1 MARRQATIFIN
12 GKEVANTIK
21 SITSEKRKL
30 NNELR
35 NLIIG
40 TEEYEKKAAEL
51 KRVNGVLSDHR
62 QQLRSTSGALD
73 KMRAGINRFIG
84 IAATAFTVDAVLEYG
99 KQLFNLGTQM
109 EVLVKK
115 AETVFG
121 EALPQVT
128 AAAREN
134 AAAMGLTTR
143 EYIGAAAAIG
153 DLLIPMGFQREEAA
167 NISTELV
174 NLSGALS
181 EWTGGQI
188 KSADVSR
195 ILSKALL
202 GEREEL
208 KQLGIS
214 ILESDV
220 QNRLREKGLEKLTG
234 TLLEQAKATATLEL
248 VTEKSLDAQQAFT
261 ENSDTLVRRQAEVSA
276 KLSEVSEKLA
286 TLLIPVFERL
296 LGVAESTVNFFIDLT
311 DGLNSIINPAKSAV
325 DAFDQQTAAVAELE
339 KNLVPLL
346 DRYDEL
352 ILEAKDNEEKQAE
365 LAEVIKKIGDITPKA
380 IEEVDKY
387 GKALRINADEA
398 RGLLEVERQRLLFT
412 NQDAIKATEKE
423 IEVLKRRQETLQRNV
438 ETGKQFLAQNFGGG
452 RIEVPFDDKS
462 LEKFKV
468 EIAQITGLIQGAES
482 EIKRL
487 KGEKPDQSNSSEGKT
502 PEQIAAEKAAKE
514 AELQRQNEEEK
525 RRKESQKAAER
536 TLKEREKN
544 LQRLQDI
551 TEKYRQEARIA
562 QLDEEAQGI
571 ERIKQRYQKEIDL
584 AIQLEEQGVKGAAEK
599 RFELLR
605 LRDQE
610 IERYELEQS
619 DKRAQAQLDRLNEQA
634 EAELEE
640 ILRLETE
647 KAEFEEE
654 LRAELNEVLL
664 SEQEFQLLQLQEH
677 YDRLLQLA
685 ESYGI
690 DTTDIVRAY
699 EKEQNDIR
707 KKFSEEEIKRKEN
720 EHQAKLALVEAEIG
734 TYKAVADALNT
745 LAGENATITQAIFA
759 FEKGVAIAEVILNLQ
774 KELASIAASNA
785 ALGPLAP
792 AVIAAQSTAA
802 KIRAGLRI
810 ATIGGTVIQS
820 LVQKKAG
827 GYLDV
832 RGQDDNIQYRA
843 RYIGDPQTGM
853 LPPTP
858 VVLASEAGPEYF
870 VSNKDLQN
878 PRVLNYVRAI
888 ENIRL
893 ARTGQFVDGGA
904 TTALPAGNENS
915 RPDPAMMALLQ
926 AINRLNENLEGGI
939 QAMVEDDTIVSIN
952 KRFNKLN
959 NAAGGTL

>member
-1 MARRQATIFIN
+1 MATRQVKIFIN
-12 GKEVANTIK
+12 GKQVETTLKNIAAKKREVYNA
-21 SITSEKRKL
+21 
-30 NNELR
+30 LR
-35 NLIIG
+35 NMKVG
-40 TEEYEKKAAEL
+40 TEEYVAASQDL
-51 KRVNGVLSDHR
+51 KRLNKLYDDEIKN
-62 QQLRSTSGALD
+62 LRNIEGLYGKLKKGLNS
-73 KMRAGINRFIG
+73 FIG
-84 IAATAFTVDAVLEYG
+84 IAAAGFTVDAVIEYG

-234 TLLEQAKATATLEL
+234 KLLEQAKATATLEL

-276 KLSEVSEKLA
+276 KFTEVSEKLA
-286 TLLIPVFERL
+286 NALIPVFDRL
-296 LGVAESTVNFFIDLT
+296 IDVASGAADVLNFLT
-311 DGLNSIINPAKSAV
+311 DAAINLSDPIKRATSVFDEQTRRVNELETELNPLLARYEELSTQTNLSEEEQSELAKVIQRIGELTPTAVTEIDKYGQALSINAEASREFLEAEKARLEFVNQEAIAALKEQIGLLEDRQKIL
-325 DAFDQQTAAVAELE
+325 QETAATGRGGLLNVEYDPATLRQFREDLGEITRTLE
-339 KNLVPLL
+339 GA
-346 DRYDEL
+346 R
-352 ILEAKDNEEKQAE
+352 AE
-365 LAEVIKKIGDITPKA
+365 LARLTGESLDRPEAPSGTAPPLDLQA
-380 IEEVDKY
+380 IAEQE
-387 GKALRINADEA
+387 EA
-398 RGLLEVERQRLLFT
+398 RK
-412 NQDAIKATEKE
+412 KAE
-423 IEVLKRRQETLQRNV
+423 
-438 ETGKQFLAQNFGGG
+438 
-452 RIEVPFDDKS
+452 
-462 LEKFKV
+462 
-468 EIAQITGLIQGAES
+468 
-482 EIKRL
+482 
-487 KGEKPDQSNSSEGKT
+487 
-502 PEQIAAEKAAKE
+502 
-514 AELQRQNEEEK
+514 
-525 RRKESQKAAER
+525 KESQKAAER
-536 TLKEREKN
+536 ALKEREKN

-820 LVQKKAG
+820 LTQKKGG

-893 ARTGQFVDGGA
+893 ARTGQFVDGGS
-904 TTALPAGNENS
+904 TTPLPAAQQQDDRS
-915 RPDPAMMALLQ
+915 Q
-926 AINRLNENLEGGI
+926 
-939 QAMVEDDTIVSIN
+939 QAMLSILQEISSKLDNFNAVLEDDVIIGVIQ
-952 KRFNKLN
+952 RYNKLN